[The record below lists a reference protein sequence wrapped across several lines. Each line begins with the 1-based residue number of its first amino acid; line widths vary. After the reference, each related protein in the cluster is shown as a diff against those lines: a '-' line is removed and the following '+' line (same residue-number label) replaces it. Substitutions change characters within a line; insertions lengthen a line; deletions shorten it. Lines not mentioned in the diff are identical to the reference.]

1 MPTHPDQS
9 RPGEPPLTPPAS
21 AAPQAGSKPEAI
33 AQVVRSLTRLRARVR
48 ALLLA
53 QRVLLVLAVAL
64 GAVIAIGAADYVLR
78 TPAWFRAA
86 IWAVG
91 LSVLA
96 WAVVNVIGP
105 AFRFRPPLSEIA
117 LRVERGPA
125 GERAGLRGVLTAGVE
140 LAAAR
145 ERGDLGGASARLA
158 EPVIAAAAR
167 GYSQVRARDVLSGA
181 RAGRS
186 AACFGAAAAML
197 AILLVLAPA
206 LVGIGAARVLMP
218 WSDAQWPKRTAVAD
232 ATGAAVHPLGEALA
246 LRAVVARRGGE
257 PQAAAASRVRG
268 MYRLID
274 EQGRA
279 GPVKTVLL
287 TAQDR
292 AADMPARDSAD
303 PGAPA
308 RGMLFERLI
317 EPAVLTA
324 GGERREGTLEYWF
337 ETEDDRTPVA
347 SVRLV
352 NPPAVL
358 AARAEVTPPA
368 YAASTHAS
376 GAGSDEPRSLDLGP
390 GSDERAAPPA
400 MLAGSRIRL
409 NLILNKP
416 VPAPPAADE
425 NAAARRAWLA
435 ATLGEDVAKLAD
447 ERAVWTSFE
456 GELWTLE
463 WVLRETARLPVRVTD
478 EFGIASVEESVYR
491 FEAVADAAPT
501 VTVTEPESDRT
512 VLPTASINVRGE
524 GRDDVALAFVALERR
539 RATRPAGSEGAPAEP
554 TEEWAAITRTDAAAA
569 GDGAAPAAARQMTVA
584 ARVDLSELNL
594 KPGDELWLSA
604 VAGDRFELD
613 GERHEPSRSGV
624 RRLVI
629 ISEEEFAAQV
639 LAELG
644 SLRRAAVRLD
654 EEQQRL
660 ARSIAPGRE
669 LAEGDAE
676 NARRGQA
683 AITERLAREREA
695 LGRLRRR
702 MQDNRFEDSELDAL
716 VSRAGE
722 LLEEAGRRSV
732 EASGAVEQVAR
743 AEESGDGA
751 TEQQRSAAA
760 AKQNEV
766 RDALEDLADL
776 LDQGQDTWALRR
788 SIERALQD
796 QRALRDRTAAAAART
811 AGKGASELSPQER
824 AALEQIASE
833 QEDLAHRTDEALQ
846 RMQERLEDL
855 KRNDPAAARAVEQA
869 AERGR
874 QRQVPTRMQE
884 AAEQARQNQGNSA
897 VSQQDSAIQALEE
910 MLEAFDQAGA
920 SQDEE
925 LRRLLATL
933 IQTLEQLVKDQAA
946 QIGAL
951 ERAEADRAYAPLVD
965 PMIALNRNTLAAL
978 DEANAGPQDLATV
991 AELIDRAAD
1000 AQGSAIAALRADPVE
1015 HETVHTHEQTS
1026 LDRLTEALEE
1036 AKRIDEQA
1044 AEREAER
1051 KAAALK
1057 KAYRE
1062 ALAEQVAIEA
1072 ESSALSGQEPTR
1084 RTRALARQ
1092 LAQRQTDLKDAL
1104 ADLRAQTRELT
1115 DTVVFSYAHD
1125 RLERLMTDA
1134 AATLGTGT
1142 ADAMVVARQRSAIRI
1157 LQSLIEALD
1166 NRRQRDDDF
1175 RDSPDAGSGSGG
1187 GSGST
1192 PMIPPLA
1199 EVRLLRAMQI
1209 EAAEMTRLAGEV
1221 GDAAAV
1227 AEASTL
1233 QSELAERA
1241 AALLEAMMAQQQ
1253 QQQQQQQQPP
1263 APQQPRGERED
1274 ER

>member
-9 RPGEPPLTPPAS
+9 RLGEPHVTPPAS
-21 AAPQAGSKPEAI
+21 SAPEAGSKPAAI

-64 GAVIAIGAADYVLR
+64 GAAIVVGAADYVLR
-78 TPAWFRAA
+78 TPAWFRVAVWA
-86 IWAVG
+86 IG
-91 LSVLA
+91 LSALA
-96 WAVVNVIGP
+96 WAIVNVIGP
-105 AFRFRPPLSEIA
+105 ALRFRPPLSEIA

-145 ERGDLGGASARLA
+145 ERGDLSGASASLA
-158 EPVIAAAAR
+158 EPVVAAAAR
-167 GYSQVRARDVLSGA
+167 GYAQVRAGDVLSGA

-186 AACFGAAAAML
+186 AALFGAAAAAL
-197 AILLVLAPA
+197 AALLILTPA
-206 LVGIGAARVLMP
+206 LVGIGAARVLTP
-218 WSDAQWPKRTAVAD
+218 WTAAQWPKRTAVAD

-257 PQAAAASRVRG
+257 PEAAAGSRVWG

-274 EQGRA
+274 QQGRA

-292 AADMPARDSAD
+292 AADMPAREGAD
-303 PGAPA
+303 AGAPQ

-317 EPAVLTA
+317 EPAVFTA
-324 GGERREGTLEYWF
+324 SGERREGTLEYWF
-337 ETEDDRTPVA
+337 QTEDNQTPVA

-368 YAASTHAS
+368 YAA
-376 GAGSDEPRSLDLGP
+376 GAGVVAAESEADEPRSLDLGP

-409 NLILNKP
+409 SLVLNKP
-416 VPAPPAADE
+416 VPAPPSAEADG
-425 NAAARRAWLA
+425 AARRAWLA
-435 ATLGEDVAKLAD
+435 AALGEDIARLAD
-447 ERAVWTSFE
+447 ERAIWTSFE
-456 GELWTLE
+456 GELWKLE

-478 EFGIASVEESVYR
+478 EFGLASVEESVYR
-491 FEAVADAAPT
+491 FEAIADAAPT

-512 VLPTASINVRGE
+512 VLPTAVIDVRGE
-524 GRDDVALAFVALERR
+524 GRDDVALDFVALERR
-539 RATRPAGSEGAPAEP
+539 RATRPPGSEGAPAEA
-554 TEEWAAITRTDAAAA
+554 TEEWAAITRTDADAG
-569 GDGAAPAAARQMTVA
+569 GDGAAAADARQMTVA
-584 ARVDLSELNL
+584 ARVELSELGL
-594 KPGDELWLSA
+594 KSGDELWLSA

-613 GERHEPSRSGV
+613 GVRHEPSRSGV

-629 ISEEEFAAQV
+629 ISDEEFAAQV

-660 ARSIAPGRE
+660 AQSIAPGKE
-669 LAEGDAE
+669 LTEGDAE

-683 AITERLAREREA
+683 GITERLAREREA
-695 LGRLRRR
+695 LSRLERR
-702 MQDNRFEDSELDAL
+702 MQDNRFEDGELESL
-716 VSRAGE
+716 VSQAGE

-732 EASGAVEQVAR
+732 EASRAVEQVAR

-751 TEQQRSAAA
+751 TDQQRGAAA
-760 AKQNEV
+760 AEQREV

-788 SIERALQD
+788 SIERALQE
-796 QRALRDRTAAAAART
+796 QRALRDRTAETASRT
-811 AGKGASELSPQER
+811 AGKGSAELTPQER

-833 QEDLAHRTDEALQ
+833 QEDLAQRTDEALQ

-855 KRNDPAAARAVEQA
+855 KQNDPAAAKAVEQA
-869 AERGR
+869 AQRGR
-874 QRQVPTRMQE
+874 QQQVPTKMQE

-897 VSQQDSAIQALEE
+897 VSQQDSAIQALEQ
-910 MLEAFDQAGA
+910 MLEDLDQAQA

-933 IQTLEQLVKDQAA
+933 IQTLERLVEDQKAQL
-946 QIGAL
+946 GAL
-951 ERAEADRAYAPLVD
+951 ERAEPARAYAPLAD

-978 DEANAGPQDLATV
+978 EEANAGPRELAPV

-1015 HETVHTHEQTS
+1015 HETVRTHEQAS
-1026 LDRLTEALEE
+1026 LDRLTKALEE
-1036 AKRIDEQA
+1036 ARRLDEQA

-1072 ESSALSGQEPTR
+1072 ESSALAGQEPTR

-1092 LAQRQTDLKDAL
+1092 LAQRQTTLKETL
-1104 ADLRAQTRELT
+1104 AELRTQTRELS
-1115 DTVVFSYAHD
+1115 DTLVFSYAHD
-1125 RLERLMTDA
+1125 RLDRLMTDA
-1134 AATLGTGT
+1134 ATALGTGA

-1166 NRRQRDDDF
+1166 NRRESEDDF
-1175 RDSPDAGSGSGG
+1175 RESPDAGSGGGG
-1187 GSGST
+1187 GSGPT
-1192 PMIPPLA
+1192 PLIPPTA

-1209 EAAEMTRLAGEV
+1209 EAAETTRLAGEL
-1221 GDAAAV
+1221 GDAAAIT
-1227 AEASTL
+1227 EASTL

-1241 AALLEAMMAQQQ
+1241 AALLQEMLEQQQ
-1253 QQQQQQQQPP
+1253 MQQQPP
-1263 APQQPRGERED
+1263 TPPQPREEGEGRP
-1274 ER
+1274 